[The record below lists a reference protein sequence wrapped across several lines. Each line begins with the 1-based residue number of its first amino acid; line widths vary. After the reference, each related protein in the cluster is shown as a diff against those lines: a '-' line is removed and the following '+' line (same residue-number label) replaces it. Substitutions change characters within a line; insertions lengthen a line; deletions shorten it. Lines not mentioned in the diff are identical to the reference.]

1 MLGVH
6 VLFYFPRCE
15 PLSIV
20 LRVILNENS
29 SQCERFSLRYH
40 LRLRII
46 PIENENHPHPKELAH
61 ARVRV
66 YGGAI
71 YLPKILGAK

>member
-1 MLGVH
+1 MLDVH

-46 PIENENHPHPKELAH
+46 PIENENHPHPKEIPH
-61 ARVRV
+61 ALGPL
-66 YGGAI
+66 YGGDI